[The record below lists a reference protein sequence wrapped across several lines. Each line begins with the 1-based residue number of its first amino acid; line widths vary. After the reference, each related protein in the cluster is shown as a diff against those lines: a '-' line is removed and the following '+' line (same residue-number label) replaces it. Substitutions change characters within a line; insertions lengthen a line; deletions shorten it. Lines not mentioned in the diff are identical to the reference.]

1 MSKRGVWIPQQMTYI
16 KDDKIK
22 SYRAYI
28 CSECNNEQI
37 TESNYCSK
45 CGSLNRNNVNDDESF
60 TDYNHKVYS
69 EDCYS
74 CAFLSGRACLPEQ
87 PCKKCDNYVDGC
99 NCLKKAPANET
110 TCPFWRSN

>member
-1 MSKRGVWIPQQMTYI
+1 MSKRGVWIPQQMTYV

-37 TESNYCSK
+37 TKSNYCGK
-45 CGSLNRNNVNDDESF
+45 CGSLNSNNDDG
-60 TDYNHKVYS
+60 DYLDSNFKVYS
-69 EDCYS
+69 EDCLS
-74 CAFLSGRACLPEQ
+74 CAFLAGRACSSEL
-87 PCKKCDNYVDGC
+87 PCKECDNYADGC
-99 NCLKKAPANET
+99 NCWKKAPANET